1 MIIYEKH
8 PISAAEASRLKTWLV
23 SSEAQ
28 LFKDCLTAM
37 QNKFFVDSINIKCR
51 PAETMEDKDKVENLS
66 SAEET
71 KGRAMHWLITEFEK
85 LSDPEIGFFRLKIN
99 T

>member
-8 PISAAEASRLKTWLV
+8 PISAAEASKLKAWLI
-23 SSEAQ
+23 SPEAQ
-28 LFKDCLTAM
+28 LFRECIMAM
-37 QNKFFVDSINIKCR
+37 QNKFFVDAINIKCR
-51 PAETMEDKDKVENLS
+51 PSETMEDKEKVENLS
-66 SAEET
+66 SAEEAR
-71 KGRAMHWLITEFEK
+71 GRTMHWLITEFEK